1 MSQSAAIEDNITTI
15 DHQVPHRSTVPAIYG
30 QATTIFLREKFSCAP
45 SSDRSPVLLVHGM
58 FSPCTVAFDLGR
70 PGYSWMDDLAR
81 NGFDAFALDLTGYG
95 KSARPMMDRIANIDP
110 ELRKIMGVGDPS
122 DVQKP
127 SYPFEL
133 VTSQTEWDEIDRVVE
148 FICELRGCQKVNL
161 IGWSSG
167 GKRAGGYAVM
177 KQDRVES
184 LILYACANYEAD
196 GPDGP
201 IRPVPYPGYPMMI
214 QNRAVSEGQR
224 WTPFLRTND
233 QVAPGI
239 QELVWQSL
247 MKTDPVG
254 ATWGPGVVRA
264 PMRSYWAW
272 NKKAAQALNTPTL
285 FITGDSDRQMASNQ
299 LLYGHLASR
308 TKVFVKVND
317 ASHYML
323 WERQRETLREAARE
337 WLLSKSFHGRDSGQY
352 VATTLSEYSAAPVG

>member
-1 MSQSAAIEDNITTI
+1 MSQPAAIEDTITTI
-15 DHQVPHRSTVPAIYG
+15 DHQVPHRSTVPAISG
-30 QATTIFLREKFSCAP
+30 QATTIFLREKFRGAP
-45 SSDRSPVLLVHGM
+45 SLSRSPVLLVHGM
-58 FSPCTVAFDLGR
+58 FSPCTVAFDLDR
-70 PGYSWMDDLAR
+70 PGYSWMDDLIR

-95 KSARPMMDRIANIDP
+95 RSARPMMDRIANINP
-110 ELRKIMGVGDPS
+110 ELRRTMGVGDPS
-122 DVQKP
+122 DAQQP

-148 FICELRGCQKVNL
+148 FICDLRGCRKVNL

-177 KQDRVES
+177 RPDRVES

-224 WTPFLRTND
+224 WTPFLRTPD

-239 QELVWQSL
+239 QDLVWQSL
-247 MKTDPVG
+247 MATDPVG

-264 PMRSYWAW
+264 PMRSYWGW
-272 NKKAAQALNTPTL
+272 NKRAAHALHTPTL
-285 FITGDSDRQMASNQ
+285 FITGDSDRQMASNR
-299 LLYGHLASR
+299 LLYGHLASQ
-308 TKVFVKVND
+308 TKVFVKVKN
-317 ASHYML
+317 ASHFML

-337 WLLSKSFHGRDSGQY
+337 WLVSKSFHGRDSGRY
-352 VATTLSEYSAAPVG
+352 VAITPSDYSAVPVE